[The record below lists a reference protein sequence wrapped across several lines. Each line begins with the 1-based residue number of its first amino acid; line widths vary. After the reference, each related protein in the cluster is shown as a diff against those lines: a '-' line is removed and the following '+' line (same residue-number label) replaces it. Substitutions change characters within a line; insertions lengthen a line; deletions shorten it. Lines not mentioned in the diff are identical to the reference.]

1 MLNSDFE
8 KCAFCVLF
16 VTFLLLI
23 FFDNY
28 YNKKSIQENMP
39 SYLASPGM
47 TLGTQAD
54 DPSVWRNIPNNK
66 PLMMKKLKKDKKQYD
81 FRENYQC
88 RPQERIPEINE
99 MEDQDIKYDNK
110 YSNNNYNDNHYN
122 HYESSDNESTDNESS
137 DNESTDNESSDNDNE
152 LIVDNYYNFYKKK
165 PKKHIKKPKKYIK
178 KQFNF
183 EPIREIYN
191 PQPITDRPDLNN
203 CVPCKPC
210 KPCKC

>member
-1 MLNSDFE
+1 MPNSDFE

-54 DPSVWRNIPNNK
+54 NPSVWRNIPNNK

-81 FRENYQC
+81 FREHYQC

-99 MEDQDIKYDNK
+99 MEDQDIKYESD
-110 YSNNNYNDNHYN
+110 
-122 HYESSDNESTDNESS
+122 SSDC
-137 DNESTDNESSDNDNE
+137 DNE
-152 LIVDNYYNFYKKK
+152 LVFNNYFDYYGEREKSRK
-165 PKKHIKKPKKYIK
+165 PRKYHRKQTK
-178 KQFNF
+178 KQYNV
-183 EPIREIYN
+183 EPVREIYN
-191 PQPITDRPDLNN
+191 PEPMSDRPDLNN